1 MKRTRKTPRKE
12 RKRIVKVQV
21 VPRPPKGKKAPD
33 PLDPYAILDSLVR
46 DHHTDLAQARIA
58 VAWLL
63 DVHADRDGR
72 LKLGDC
78 KKATDLD
85 REFREFDIVIL
96 LNAQTWKEFD
106 PKQRLAVVDHYL
118 CRATVSV
125 DKNGE
130 NIKDERDRLCYRKR
144 LPDIVEFN
152 EIVKRHGLYLA
163 DVAAFAQEAI
173 KHLGQKPLFPAA
185 EDAAKE

>member
-1 MKRTRKTPRKE
+1 MKKTRKTPRKE

-85 REFREFDIVIL
+85 REFREFDIVIRSEERRVG
-96 LNAQTWKEFD
+96 KE
-106 PKQRLAVVDHYL
+106 
-118 CRATVSV
+118 CRS
-125 DKNGE
+125 
-130 NIKDERDRLCYRKR
+130 R
-144 LPDIVEFN
+144 
-152 EIVKRHGLYLA
+152 
-163 DVAAFAQEAI
+163 
-173 KHLGQKPLFPAA
+173 
-185 EDAAKE
+185 